1 MITCYES
8 AATRMR
14 TSANIEHTGA
24 PPPDALRGTPA
35 RTPSPPGEQRELASL
50 LAASLLLNVGEDEVA
65 APGVAESGA
74 QATGQSK
81 SGGPGSR
88 LRGIGRLLSRG
99 KPTAPS
105 TSAEAW
111 RWSPRRLGA
120 WPPIGHRRLVR
131 EAAEARRAPALLWAA
146 KAVGQLTAV
155 CHGLWRSRPD
165 ESASWRTQSPGTHR

>member
-50 LAASLLLNVGEDEVA
+50 LAA
-65 APGVAESGA
+65 PGVAESGA
-74 QATGQSK
+74 QATGQSI